1 MLLKNKHGFLHY
13 TRHETFE
20 SPLSLEECE
29 NAFQEM
35 DPPEP
40 IPAIPVRLKRMQWNE
55 LNPDLIEFTVNP
67 RRSRVSADKIY
78 GRLER
83 TENDTT
89 RIMLELVMDL
99 RLNVLVGIGFIVVV
113 VLSLA
118 RTYSPIQTLL
128 FTLVFAGFFVF
139 ANAYEIHANRLN
151 MTKAIARLNTLSK
164 EIT

>member
-1 MLLKNKHGFLHY
+1 MLPENKRGFLYY

-40 IPAIPVRLKRMQWNE
+40 IPAIPVRLKRVQWHE
-55 LNPDLIEFTVNP
+55 LNDDLIEFSMNP
-67 RRSRVSADKIY
+67 RRSRVSADKIH
-78 GRLER
+78 GRLQR

-89 RIMLELVMDL
+89 QVMLELVMDL

-113 VLSLA
+113 VLSVA

-128 FTLVFAGFFVF
+128 FTLVFAGFFVL
-139 ANAYEIHANRLN
+139 ANAYEIHANRLS
-151 MTKAIARLNTLSK
+151 MTKAIERLKLTSRENT
-164 EIT
+164 